1 MNASP
6 APRRLDHRSL
16 VVLDGL
22 REQELVCLEGSL
34 WVTLDHQ
41 PQDIVLG
48 PGQRLA
54 GVPQRVVVYALQ
66 ASRYVVRRDCS
77 ASASTELAAGPTA
90 VCA

>member
-6 APRRLDHRSL
+6 NPRRLDHRSL

-22 REQELVCLEGSL
+22 RDQELVCLEGSL

-41 PQDIVLG
+41 PQDIVLE

-54 GVPQRVVVYALQ
+54 GVPQRVVVYALKP
-66 ASRYVVRRDCS
+66 SRFAVRCICEAPRFDGLGL
-77 ASASTELAAGPTA
+77 TAAA
-90 VCA
+90 